1 MLPPARDRPT
11 RAVRRWAGA
20 RAAPR
25 LRRELGPWHDSP
37 VTKVAVIGSTGSVGT
52 QTLDVARHLG
62 LGVEGLAAWRDAD
75 RLLAQASEFRPR
87 LVSCSPEV
95 ADLVSPHLPPGTRL
109 VTGVEGASAVA
120 SLEVDT
126 VVAAVPGMAGLAP
139 TAAALAA
146 GRHVA
151 LANKEAMV
159 VAGPLM
165 RELAASSG
173 ARITPVDSE
182 HSALYQCLLGEPRE
196 AVAGLVL
203 TASGGPFR
211 EGPADL
217 SRVTPQQALDHP
229 NWSMGPKVTVD
240 SATLFNKGLEVLEA
254 HFLFDMPLELI
265 EVVVHPESLVH
276 GLVRFRDGSIKAQ
289 VGPHDMRL
297 PIMYALAPERPP
309 SALEPLPLLGTWRFE
324 PPDERRFPS
333 LRLAYRAGERG
344 GLAPAYLNASDEVAV
359 AAFLRGGLPFTAIP
373 EVLAA
378 TLEEAPPEAL
388 TWASLPEA
396 DEHARAV
403 ASALVAGRTRA
414 PAVGP

>member
-1 MLPPARDRPT
+1 
-11 RAVRRWAGA
+11 VR
-20 RAAPR
+20 
-25 LRRELGPWHDSP
+25 
-37 VTKVAVIGSTGSVGT
+37 
-52 QTLDVARHLG
+52 
-62 LGVEGLAAWRDAD
+62 GLAAWRDAD
-75 RLLAQASEFRPR
+75 RLLAQAREFRPEV
-87 LVSCSPEV
+87 VSCAPEV
-95 ADLVSPHLPPGTRL
+95 ADLVRPHLPPGTRL
-109 VTGVEGASAVA
+109 ATGVEGAKEVA
-120 SLEVDT
+120 TLEVDT
-126 VVAAVPGMAGLAP
+126 VVAAITGMAGLKP
-139 TAAALAA
+139 PAAALAA

-165 RELAASSG
+165 RGLAGAAG

-182 HSALYQCLLGEPRE
+182 HSALYQCLLGEPRD

-217 SRVTPQQALDHP
+217 SAVTPQQALRHP

-254 HFLFDMPLELI
+254 HFLFDVPLARI

-309 SALEPLPLLGTWRFE
+309 SLLEPLPLAGTWRFE
-324 PPDERRFPS
+324 PPDERRFPC
-333 LRLAYRAGERG
+333 LRLAYEAGERG
-344 GLAPAYLNASDEVAV
+344 GLAPAYVNAADEVAV
-359 AAFLRGGLPFTAIP
+359 EEFLAGRLPFTGIADVVAGALEAAP
-373 EVLAA
+373 PGDLTWDALEDADAHARELARALAA
-378 TLEEAPPEAL
+378 RR
-388 TWASLPEA
+388 
-396 DEHARAV
+396 ARA
-403 ASALVAGRTRA
+403 AERA
-414 PAVGP
+414 

>member
-1 MLPPARDRPT
+1 MAGI
-11 RAVRRWAGA
+11 AV
-20 RAAPR
+20 
-25 LRRELGPWHDSP
+25 L
-37 VTKVAVIGSTGSVGT
+37 GSTGSIGT

-62 LGVEGLAAWRDAD
+62 LRVRGLAAWRDAD
-75 RLLAQASEFRPR
+75 RLLAQAREFRPEV
-87 LVSCSPEV
+87 VSCAPEV
-95 ADLVSPHLPPGTRL
+95 ADLVRPHLPPGTRL
-109 VTGVEGASAVA
+109 ATGVEGAKEVA
-120 SLEVDT
+120 TLEVDT
-126 VVAAVPGMAGLAP
+126 VVAAITGMAGLKP

-165 RELAASSG
+165 RGLAGAAG

-182 HSALYQCLLGEPRE
+182 HSALYQCLLGEPRD

-217 SRVTPQQALDHP
+217 SAVTPQQALRHP

-254 HFLFDMPLELI
+254 HFLFDVPLARI

-309 SALEPLPLLGTWRFE
+309 SLLEPLPLAGTWRFE
-324 PPDERRFPS
+324 PPDERRFPC
-333 LRLAYRAGERG
+333 LRLAYEAGERG
-344 GLAPAYLNASDEVAV
+344 GLAPAYVNAADEVAV
-359 AAFLRGGLPFTAIP
+359 EEFLAGRLPFTGIADVVAGALEAAP
-373 EVLAA
+373 PGDLTWDALEDADAHARELARALAA
-378 TLEEAPPEAL
+378 RR
-388 TWASLPEA
+388 
-396 DEHARAV
+396 ARA
-403 ASALVAGRTRA
+403 AERA
-414 PAVGP
+414 